1 MLSYIH
7 VTVNIK
13 FYSKDKFLAKVLES
27 GGYDTSFFLFGW
39 TPESFDVWNVLF
51 NLVACRNP
59 TTGAGR
65 FNIGGYCDSNL
76 DALIGQIRAEPMGA
90 SRDAL
95 IMQALKK
102 VYDESI
108 YVPLHQQR
116 LIWGAL
122 NGYSFVQRKN
132 GRILFNE
139 IAKK

>member
-1 MLSYIH
+1 MISVPFWSAARSPFCQFAELLGNP
-7 VTVNIK
+7 VRAR
-13 FYSKDKFLAKVLES
+13 KDCS
-27 GGYDTSFFLFGW
+27 GVADGGP
-39 TPESFDVWNVLF
+39 PESFDVWNVLF